1 MIEEDFEDNSNSKT
15 VGLVIEEA
23 KNYDSVNESKLSE
36 QKKSILKNKSGSRN
50 NDLSDAKPA
59 TFRSGSK
66 IEEIPVELE
75 DEEYQ
80 DDDFD
85 ASSGSEILAKVSV
98 S

>member
-1 MIEEDFEDNSNSKT
+1 M
-15 VGLVIEEA
+15 
-23 KNYDSVNESKLSE
+23 
-36 QKKSILKNKSGSRN
+36 
-50 NDLSDAKPA
+50 SDAKPA